1 MKTFSWLLLA
11 LFLVGCATS
20 SDRQFSLNQTL
31 LGYEK
36 AYRWGEF
43 GSLLSFRKNSDEK
56 DMDIIRR
63 YDDLRISGYQAKRSL
78 PSDDNRQLLVDVEIS
93 YFQTNDNRIKTVLD
107 KQRWEYD
114 DDAKRWYIISPLP
127 NMP

>member
-1 MKTFSWLLLA
+1 MKTFSWILCA

-31 LGYEK
+31 LSYEK

-43 GSLLSFRKNSDEK
+43 GSLLSFRKDNDEK
-56 DMDIIRR
+56 DMDTIRR
-63 YDDLRISGYQAKRSL
+63 YDDLRISGYQTKRSL
-78 PSDDNRQLLVDVEIS
+78 PSNDNRQLLIDVEIS

-114 DDAKRWYIISPLP
+114 DDAQRWYIISPLP